1 MMATPDPFS
10 SDDSTEPETIHDLAV
25 GAPGKTGMDA
35 CLEMPDA
42 PSEDDATDMPEAYP
56 ASCRGVA

>member
-10 SDDSTEPETIHDLAV
+10 SDDPTEPETIHDLAV

-35 CLEMPDA
+35 GLEMPDA
-42 PSEDDATDMPEAYP
+42 PSEDDATDTPEA
-56 ASCRGVA
+56 